1 MTDQSPEQQVESASK
16 AFEQEF
22 ERFSHFTGD
31 PSTFSALDLET
42 ASAEERALAELR
54 TRHLGKKSALA
65 ATKKLIGRV
74 APEGRAA
81 FGQLVQ
87 STESRLVQSLD
98 QAEQNLKTH
107 IETARTAR
115 ESIDVTMPGRR
126 PRSGH
131 RHPITLLRE
140 RLEDVFVA
148 LGYAIE
154 DDREIET
161 DFYNFS
167 ALNIPENHPAR
178 GWQDTFY
185 TTDGFALRSQTS
197 TVQIHA
203 MQRRGVPVRMI
214 APGRVF
220 RRDTPD
226 PTHNPMFFQVEGL
239 CVDRGITMAHLKGT
253 VGELLRRMFGP
264 DTVTRFRPSY
274 FPFTEP
280 SAEFDFSCFKCKGS
294 GCRICKNSGWIEL
307 GGSGMVHPNVLRA
320 VGVDPQVYFGF
331 VFVLG
336 IDRMCALMYE
346 LDDIRLLFENDVR
359 FLEKFES
366 MFISHEWLKELTDT
380 KRSPAE
386 LRERLTMVGLAI
398 DAVDEHNG
406 DAVLDV
412 EVPSNRPDCLSHVG
426 IAREV
431 SVIEKG
437 HLRLPA
443 SKPPKAEG
451 RAGDFTSVEI
461 KDPDLCPRY

>member
-1 MTDQSPEQQVESASK
+1 MGRGQEELAGSLMTDSEKDQHPAQQVEAASK

-22 ERFSHFTGD
+22 ERFVRFTGD
-31 PSTFSALDLET
+31 ANGLAGLTLEQ
-42 ASAEERALAELR
+42 AVAEERELTELR

-65 ATKKLIGRV
+65 SMKKLIGRV
-74 APEGRAA
+74 PAEERAS

-87 STESRLVQSLD
+87 TSEAAVVSSVEVAD
-98 QAEQNLKTH
+98 HALKQF
-107 IETARTAR
+107 IEAQRTAR
-115 ESIDVTMPGRR
+115 ESIDVTLPGRR
-126 PRSGH
+126 PRFGH

-140 RLEDVFVA
+140 RIEDIFVS

-154 DDREIET
+154 DGREIET
-161 DFYNFS
+161 DFYNFT
-167 ALNIPENHPAR
+167 ALNIPDNHPAR
-178 GWQDTFY
+178 GTQDTFY
-185 TTDGFALRSQTS
+185 TNDGFALRSQTS

-253 VGELLRRMFGP
+253 VGEFLRRMFGP

-307 GGSGMVHPNVLRA
+307 GGSGMVHPNVLRT
-320 VGVDPQVYFGF
+320 VGVDPQEYSGFAFG
-331 VFVLG
+331 LG
-336 IDRMCALMYE
+336 IDRMVALMYN

-359 FLEKFES
+359 FLEQFE
-366 MFISHEWLKELTDT
+366 
-380 KRSPAE
+380 
-386 LRERLTMVGLAI
+386 
-398 DAVDEHNG
+398 
-406 DAVLDV
+406 
-412 EVPSNRPDCLSHVG
+412 
-426 IAREV
+426 
-431 SVIEKG
+431 
-437 HLRLPA
+437 
-443 SKPPKAEG
+443 
-451 RAGDFTSVEI
+451 
-461 KDPDLCPRY
+461 